1 MKKSLSFLAIA
12 AAATVLL
19 SLPSAAKA
27 QVSIRGP
34 HGSFS
39 IGGGPFVPEVGAYVP
54 DPYAEEIYEGDDG
67 YGFYYNDAWVPCE
80 RYGTRWVIV
89 QSYGRGYGYAR
100 PYAYGRS
107 YGYARPYGYGGYA
120 RPYGG
125 YGRGD
130 GFASRRGF
138 EGRRE
143 FQGRGGF
150 SGQSRSQFQG
160 QGRSQGRSQ
169 FQGQGRSQFQGQG
182 QGRSQVQGRQ
192 DRGSRGNGNRQDRDS
207 RRGSDGRQ

>member
-1 MKKSLSFLAIA
+1 MKKSLNFLALA

-27 QVSIRGP
+27 QVTVRGP

-39 IGGGPFVPEVGAYVP
+39 IGGGAPFLPQVGAYVP
-54 DPYAEEIYEGDDG
+54 SPYDDEIYENGDDG
-67 YGFYYNDAWVPCE
+67 YGFYYNSEWIPCT

-89 QSYGRGYGYAR
+89 ERPVVYGGRGYGYAR

-107 YGYARPYGYGGYA
+107 YGYVRPYSGF
-120 RPYGG
+120 
-125 YGRGD
+125 GRRD
-130 GFASRRGF
+130 GFVGRRGF
-138 EGRRE
+138 ESRRE
-143 FQGRGGF
+143 FQGR
-150 SGQSRSQFQG
+150 SGV
-160 QGRSQGRSQ
+160 QGRSQ

-182 QGRSQVQGRQ
+182 RREFQGQGRSQTQGRQ
-192 DRGSRGNGNRQDRDS
+192 DRGSRDNGNRQNRDG

>member
-1 MKKSLSFLAIA
+1 MKKSLSFFAIA

-27 QVSIRGP
+27 QITVRGP

-39 IGGGPFVPEVGAYVP
+39 IGGGAPFLPEVGAYVP
-54 DPYAEEIYEGDDG
+54 SPYADEIYENGDDG
-67 YGFYYNDAWVPCE
+67 YGFYYNDEWIPCT

-89 QSYGRGYGYAR
+89 QRPVVYGGRGYGYAR

-107 YGYARPYGYGGYA
+107 YGYV

-125 YGRGD
+125 YGRSD
-130 GFASRRGF
+130 GFVGRRSF

-143 FQGRGGF
+143 
-150 SGQSRSQFQG
+150 
-160 QGRSQGRSQ
+160 

-182 QGRSQVQGRQ
+182 RREFQGQGRSQVQGQ
-192 DRGSRGNGNRQDRDS
+192 QSRGSRNDSRSNRDG
-207 RRGSDGRQ
+207 RRGSDRRW

>member
-67 YGFYYNDAWVPCE
+67 YGFYYNDAWYPTV

-89 QSYGRGYGYAR
+89 QRPFYGGRGYGYAR

-107 YGYARPYGYGGYA
+107 YGSYR
-120 RPYGG
+120 G
-125 YGRGD
+125 YGRND
-130 GFASRRGF
+130 GFVGRRGF
-138 EGRRE
+138 EGR
-143 FQGRGGF
+143 
-150 SGQSRSQFQG
+150 SQFQG
-160 QGRSQGRSQ
+160 QGRSQ

-182 QGRSQVQGRQ
+182 RSQFQGQGRSQFQGQGRSQVQGQGRSQFQGRQ
-192 DRGSRGNGNRQDRDS
+192 DRGSRSDGRSNRDG
-207 RRGSDGRQ
+207 RRGSDRRE